1 MGGGEQEKALSDRL
15 KTVRLNSRTDS
26 TVQLPLLLLLL
37 VIHPGDPVDLSLFPA
52 TQTDG

>member
-26 TVQLPLLLLLL
+26 TVQLPLLLL